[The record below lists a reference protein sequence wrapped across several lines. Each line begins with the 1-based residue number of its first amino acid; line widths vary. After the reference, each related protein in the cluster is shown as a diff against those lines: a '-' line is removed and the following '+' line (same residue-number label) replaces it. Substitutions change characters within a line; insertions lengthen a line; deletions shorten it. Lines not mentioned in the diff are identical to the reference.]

1 MSKLYPSVMVV
12 DDERELVILYS
23 RFIELSGFNCIYF
36 TSPREALDYF
46 SSNPEGCSLIIIDL
60 KMPDINGLELA
71 KRMRLYNK
79 TVKIILVTSFLVEEN
94 LDYDEAKE
102 AGIDIV
108 LEKPFHLKDLRPLIK
123 EILGA

>member
-1 MSKLYPSVMVV
+1 MVV

-23 RFIELSGFNCIYF
+23 RFIELSGFNSVYF
-36 TSPREALDYF
+36 TSPRESLDYF
-46 SSNPEGCSLIIIDL
+46 SNNPDSCSLIIIDL

-71 KRMRLYNK
+71 RRLRKYNDK
-79 TVKIILVTSFLVEEN
+79 VKIILVTSFLVEEN
-94 LDYDEAKE
+94 LDYLKVKE